1 MCVGYIHLIVHL
13 SSMKQYAKRDK
24 GRSGIYVIRNTKNGK
39 VYVGK
44 ALCIYIRI
52 KDHITA
58 LNRKVRNRENDHLI
72 NAWHKYGQE
81 FFEYYVAEYI
91 EAIDSKKIAE
101 REIYWI
107 KQLDSLNKKFGYNK
121 REDSSTG
128 LIVSEETREKLRQS
142 QYKRFQDPEERK
154 KCSHDYWKRNPD
166 KLKEMTI
173 NLSIER
179 SEYNIFQYDRSGKL
193 IKVWNTMMDIL
204 TENPT
209 YKRGPIYG
217 VCSGE
222 KKTAYNYIWKKERK

>member
-1 MCVGYIHLIVHL
+1 
-13 SSMKQYAKRDK
+13 MKLYRQRDL

-44 ALCIYIRI
+44 ALCIYTRM

-58 LNRKVRNRENDHLI
+58 LNRKVRDRENDHLI
-72 NAWHKYGQE
+72 NAWHKYRKE
-81 FFEYYVAEYI
+81 SFEYYIAEYI
-91 EAIDSKKIAE
+91 DIKDEKLISQ
-101 REIYWI
+101 REMYWM
-107 KQLDSLNKKFGYNK
+107 KQLDSLNQKFGYNK

-128 LIVSEETREKLRQS
+128 LIVNQETREKLRQA

-154 KCSHDYWKRNPD
+154 KCSHEYWKENPE
-166 KLKEMTI
+166 KAKEMGKEV
-173 NLSIER
+173 SIAR
-179 SEYNIFQYDRSGKL
+179 SEYNISQYNRSGVL
-193 IKVWNTMMDIL
+193 IKTWSTMMDIL

-222 KKTAYNYIWKKERK
+222 KKTAYDYIWKKERKL